1 MAKEK
6 GKTLATSDVDGR
18 FVGKALAKRGFVFHH
33 RTQALG
39 VDWGGGGKV
48 RHTGMAARIKK
59 AARKVQ
65 RLGVIKRGGGATLGA
80 CRAIAAGAARYGAKV
95 MGLPDRLLGRTR
107 RLVRTGTSSKA
118 GGSSLT
124 LDLSLQKCRRVD
136 PAFMANVEPLVKWAR
151 EVYAASSERMAD
163 LDEAWRAA
171 VGWWAWLPIRGSK
184 WSAQPAR
191 SLRPCA
197 GSDGP

>member
-1 MAKEK
+1 
-6 GKTLATSDVDGR
+6 
-18 FVGKALAKRGFVFHH
+18 
-33 RTQALG
+33 
-39 VDWGGGGKV
+39 
-48 RHTGMAARIKK
+48 MAARIKK

-65 RLGVIKRGGGATLGA
+65 RLGVIKRGGGATLVA

-136 PAFMANVEPLVKWAR
+136 PAFMANAEPLVKWVK

-171 VGWWAWLPIRGSK
+171 VGVVGLAANPWEQVVGPAGAVIATMRRIGWAMV
-184 WSAQPAR
+184 SARHFRTKEAR
-191 SLRPCA
+191 
-197 GSDGP
+197 